1 MTTTPEEQLPLA
13 GTEPTGAEKLHAIV
27 VLAKKMEELHEKAG
41 VKAAELEALT
51 EEGKRIE
58 EVMLPDLMRELGLS
72 EFTLTN
78 GQKIVIKTDYQAHV
92 SKEKWARAMA
102 WLKEHNMA
110 GIVKGELIVSKEHES
125 EIFNRGIPYQL
136 NEKIHPST
144 LKAFVKE
151 QCEAPNSQFPREIF
165 GVYETTRALL
175 KE

>member
-1 MTTTPEEQLPLA
+1 MTNTPEQQLPLA
-13 GTEPTGAEKLHAIV
+13 GTEPTGQEKLHAIV
-27 VLAKKMEELHEKAG
+27 VLAQKMEELHEKAG
-41 VKAAELEALT
+41 AKAAELEAIT

-58 EVMLPDLMRELGLS
+58 EIVLPDLMRELGLS

-92 SKEKWARAMA
+92 SKERWAKAVA
-102 WLKEHNMA
+102 WLKEHNMD
-110 GIVKGELIVSKEHES
+110 GIVKGDLIVSKEHEK

-151 QCEAPNSQFPREIF
+151 QCELPGSQFPRELF
-165 GVYETTRALL
+165 GVFETTRALL